1 MKMKQYSLQ
10 ELYSRFSEF
19 EKSLKELDN
28 RLDHLDMKYSYSMQ
42 RIQDKFEQ
50 LEKVS
55 KLEKDDTSTVYW
67 EVVVYRLGDK
77 LIIRKDGEILDE
89 FTII

>member
-1 MKMKQYSLQ
+1 MKQYNLQ

-19 EKSLKELDN
+19 EDSLKELDN
-28 RLDHLDMKYSYSMQ
+28 RVDHLDTKFLYVMERQSQ
-42 RIQDKFEQ
+42 RIDK

-55 KLEKDDTSTVYW
+55 KLKKDDTSTVYW
-67 EVVVYRLGDK
+67 EVVVYKLGDK